1 MANSS
6 ISISSIVVTSVISVS
21 VAVSSVSAT
30 ATFPDA
36 SVGVS
41 VTGQTI
47 NASYFIVPTT
57 VLPEQRVN
65 VIDTESYEDGVGFRT
80 KLTKAID
87 SVKVDEALPSDS
99 DPIFNAQLVKADSV
113 TMVESRVKVFTDFID
128 FDPTDDDV
136 DATPVTIDESA
147 AFDLS
152 KSFTG
157 ADDVTPSESIAKAPN
172 KPGITASVSTS
183 EAINQL
189 RPHKNVTDTATTSE
203 AIDRFDVTTELTDT
217 VSVTEA
223 TAKSFTVADPDDS
236 VTAVQSNI
244 KAFTSNIDFDLSDAD
259 VDPDPVTA
267 TEQINIFALDKGL
280 TDTASVTEATA
291 KTVGNNSLAD
301 TASPVEAAV
310 FNTTKPAIADTLTA
324 VEGIK
329 NTPNKNVSTPVGGF
343 QTLVVTVVQSGGN
356 KFAID
361 GVTAPALTLIEGVT
375 YIFDV
380 SDNSNSGH
388 PLRFKDA
395 SGNSYSAGV
404 TVHGTQGQSGATV
417 IIAVP
422 LTGADQPARY
432 YCTVHGNGMGN
443 AITTQDTQN
452 TQTFA
457 VTVVQSGGNK
467 FAIDGVT
474 NPTLT
479 LVNGFIYT
487 FDVSDSSNSGHPL
500 RFKDAAGDSYSTGVT
515 VNGTQGQ
522 SGATVV
528 IAVSS
533 SAPAA
538 LRYYCTVHGN
548 GMGNTIDVPNSSAI
562 NQVLAVES
570 AVLNIQQAFSHT
582 ASVTESINTSLIL
595 GETEHLYPEQV
606 FITAIDSNPTS
617 IRGYH
622 RGLNEGSD
630 SGSFVQ
636 DSFRFRK
643 TDFTGILGQD
653 DSLLNLT
660 PIHQDTQDGIGRDT
674 HTGVIGSAGLINQL
688 RINGQTI
695 TYGQATGGQQI
706 VESAGLLV
714 NFIYT
719 DTDDTEL
726 NGHFLNETPLCAGS
740 YV

>member
-1 MANSS
+1 MANTS
-6 ISISSIVVTSVISVS
+6 ISISSIVITSVISVS

-36 SVGVS
+36 SIGVS

-47 NASYFIVPTT
+47 NASYLIVPTT
-57 VLPEQRVN
+57 VLPEQQVG
-65 VIDTESYEDGVGFRT
+65 VSDGEDEVQLEA
-80 KLTKAID
+80 KLTKDID
-87 SVKVDEALPSDS
+87 AVTNDEALPSEAINKFDVE
-99 DPIFNAQLVKADSV
+99 LVKTDSV

-157 ADDVTPSESIAKAPN
+157 ADDVTPSESTAKSPN

-217 VSVTEA
+217 VSVTEE
-223 TAKSFTVADPDDS
+223 TAKSFTVADPNDS

-267 TEQINIFALDKGL
+267 TDQINIFAATKGL
-280 TDTASVTEATA
+280 TDTASVVEATA

-301 TASPVEAAV
+301 TASPAEAAV

-329 NTPNKNVSTPVGGF
+329 LEPTVQFTPATSGA
-343 QTLVVTVVQSGGN
+343 QTFVITVVS
-356 KFAID
+356 
-361 GVTAPALTLIEGVT
+361 
-375 YIFDV
+375 
-380 SDNSNSGH
+380 
-388 PLRFKDA
+388 
-395 SGNSYSAGV
+395 
-404 TVHGTQGQSGATV
+404 
-417 IIAVP
+417 
-422 LTGADQPARY
+422 
-432 YCTVHGNGMGN
+432 
-443 AITTQDTQN
+443 
-452 TQTFA
+452 
-457 VTVVQSGGNK
+457 SGGNK

-474 NPTLT
+474 NPVLELASGVT
-479 LVNGFIYT
+479 YT
-487 FDVSDSSNSGHPL
+487 FDVSDSSVSGHPL
-500 RFKDAAGDSYSTGVT
+500 RFKDGSTSYTDGVT
-515 VNGTQGQ
+515 VSGTAGQ
-522 SGATVV
+522 SGATVTFTV
-528 IAVSS
+528 PND
-533 SAPAA
+533 APTST
-538 LRYYCTVHGN
+538 LLYYCTVHGN
-548 GMGNTIDVPNSSAI
+548 AMGNSISVPNSLTA
-562 NQVLAVES
+562 NQVLAVEA
-570 AVLNIQQAFSHT
+570 AVFSMQSVFAHS

-595 GETEHLYPEQV
+595 GESDFAYPSQV
-606 FITAIDSNPTS
+606 YMHDTDSNNSS

-622 RGLNEGSD
+622 RGLGEAGVA
-630 SGSFVQ
+630 FVQ
-636 DSFRFRK
+636 DVYRHRI

-653 DSLLNLT
+653 DSLLNSAVIL
-660 PIHQDTQDGIGRDT
+660 DSAVDGDGRDEFV
-674 HTGVIGSAGLINQL
+674 GILGSAGLINQP
-688 RINGQTI
+688 RINGQSI
-695 TYGQATGGQQI
+695 TYAETS
-706 VESAGLLV
+706 SAGLLV

-726 NGHFLNETPLCAGS
+726 GGHFLNETPLCAGRHI
-740 YV
+740 

>member
-1 MANSS
+1 MANTS
-6 ISISSIVVTSVISVS
+6 ISISSIVITSVISVS

-36 SVGVS
+36 SIGVS
-41 VTGQTI
+41 VSGQTI
-47 NASYFIVPTT
+47 NASYFIVPTKVLAEQQVSASDARDGIT
-57 VLPEQRVN
+57 VLTN
-65 VIDTESYEDGVGFRT
+65 LNKDIDAVTN
-80 KLTKAID
+80 
-87 SVKVDEALPSDS
+87 DEALPSEAIDKF
-99 DPIFNAQLVKADSV
+99 DIELAKADSV

-136 DATPVTIDESA
+136 DATPVTINESA

-157 ADDVTPSESIAKAPN
+157 ADDVTPSESISKEPN
-172 KPGITASVSTS
+172 KSPSDSVTASET
-183 EAINQL
+183 INQL
-189 RPHKNVTDTATTSE
+189 RPQKNVTDTATTSE

-217 VSVTEA
+217 VSVTEE
-223 TAKSFTVADPDDS
+223 TAKSFTVADPNDS

-291 KTVGNNSLAD
+291 KTVVNDSLAD
-301 TASPVEAAV
+301 TASPAEAAV
-310 FNTTKPAIADTLTA
+310 FNTTKPAIADTFTA

-329 NTPNKNVSTPVGGF
+329 NEPNKNISTHVGGF
-343 QTLVVTVVQSGGN
+343 QTLAVTVVQSGGN

-361 GVTAPALTLIEGVT
+361 GVTAPSLTLIEGVT
-375 YIFDV
+375 YIFDQ
-380 SDNSNSGH
+380 SDASNSGH

-404 TVHGTQGQSGATV
+404 TVHGTQGQSGAAV

-443 AITTQDTQN
+443 TITTQDTQN

-500 RFKDAAGDSYSTGVT
+500 RFKDASGNSYSTGVT

-562 NQVLAVES
+562 NQVLAVEA
-570 AVLNIQQAFSHT
+570 AVFNIQQAFSHT

-595 GETEHLYPEQV
+595 GESTHLYPDQV
-606 FITAIDSNPTS
+606 TMLAIDTNPTS

-636 DSFRFRK
+636 DSFRFRI
-643 TDFTGILGQD
+643 TDFTGILGND

-660 PIHQDTQDGIGRDT
+660 PIHQDTQDGIGRDIN
-674 HTGVIGSAGLINQL
+674 TGIIGSAGLIGQL

-695 TYGQATGGQQI
+695 TYGQDTGGQQI

-726 NGHFLNETPLCAGS
+726 GGHFLNETPLCAGRHI
-740 YV
+740 